1 MLKYLRNARLGKISF
16 RDILLWRIL
25 LLSIPVLLLGQY
37 VTYRKARSTLLETA
51 RQNLTESAISEGSR
65 IEEAIAAW
73 QSNLLTATET
83 SLLQSGSIQAS
94 EQYLNQLAS
103 RWQVQCLQLQKI
115 LTGAIAAS
123 TCGNQTIAPVKLS
136 PPDKAAVQVVL
147 PETASAS
154 EIDWQ
159 NQLDLILSAPV
170 SDKQG
175 NGHLQLVVESVLP
188 LQVTDEPKSLTG
200 YTVVIDRDGTILA
213 HPDLERVGQ
222 NIASEKNGQTRKR
235 LSSLVRNAI
244 GGEQYFQHV
253 SSFDDSGLE
262 LLVGY
267 TAIDSPT
274 DRTNGKWVILAV
286 TSLDNA
292 LFGLQEILQNLIN
305 LILFLIAANL
315 VATLILAR
323 DLARPMEKLGEY
335 ARNVE
340 GQEGTASI
348 PHNFNIKEFNQLA
361 LALNSMVSRL
371 KAWAEE
377 LKTAWQE
384 AKVANQLKK
393 EFLASISHEFR
404 TPLNAIIGSVRLVLD
419 DCCDD
424 REEEKQFLQ
433 QADAAAVR
441 LLEIIDDILD
451 LDKLEAGTLSVD
463 MERVELLDVLKEAV
477 DLQMVQI
484 QQKGLQLNWDRAKEA
499 IAVQADRAKLK
510 HVFLNVLS
518 NAIKFTK
525 TGSITITTRI
535 AAPSSSSEGE
545 TYVTVA
551 ILDTGIG
558 VDKSNQSKLFQ
569 PFVMADGSRTRE
581 FGGAGLG
588 LAISRNLME
597 LMHGSITL
605 SSEGKDQGSTVE
617 IALPVIKTSLLP
629 KPTSSPA

>member
-1 MLKYLRNARLGKISF
+1 MWKYLRNARLGKISF

-37 VTYRKARSTLLETA
+37 VTYRKVRSTLLETA
-51 RQNLTESAISEGSR
+51 RQNITESAISEGSR
-65 IEEAIAAW
+65 IEDAIAAW

-83 SLLQSGSIQAS
+83 SLLQSGNREAS
-94 EQYLNQLAS
+94 AQYLKRLAS
-103 RWQVQCLQLQKI
+103 LWPVECLQLQEI
-115 LTGAIAAS
+115 ETGAIAAS
-123 TCGNQTIAPVKLS
+123 TCGDRPIAPVKLS
-136 PPDKAAVQVVL
+136 PPDKAAVRVVL
-147 PETASAS
+147 PETASKS
-154 EIDWQ
+154 DIDWQ

-170 SDKQG
+170 SDNQG
-175 NGHLQLVVESVLP
+175 NDRFQLVVESVLP
-188 LQVTDEPKSLTG
+188 LQVSDTPKSLTG
-200 YTVVIDRDGTILA
+200 YTVAIDQDGTIIA

-222 NIASEKNGQTRKR
+222 NIASEKNGETRKR
-235 LSSLVRNAI
+235 LSSLIGNAI
-244 GGEQYFQHV
+244 GGKQYFQHV
-253 SSFDDSGLE
+253 TAFDDSGKE
-262 LLVGY
+262 LLAGY
-267 TAIDSPT
+267 SAIDSPT
-274 DRTNGKWVILAV
+274 DRGGGKWVILAV

-292 LFGLQEILQNLIN
+292 LFGLQEILQSLID
-305 LILFLIAANL
+305 LILLLIAANL

-335 ARNVE
+335 ARNTE
-340 GQEGTASI
+340 GQEGTAAI
-348 PHNFNIKEFNQLA
+348 PHDFNIKEFNQLA

-384 AKVANQLKK
+384 AKVANQLKN
-393 EFLASISHEFR
+393 EFLASISHELR
-404 TPLNAIIGSVRLVLD
+404 TPLGAIIGSVRLVLD
-419 DCCDD
+419 DYCDD

-433 QADAAAVR
+433 QVDDGAMR
-441 LLEIIDDILD
+441 LLEIINDILD

-463 MERVELLDVLKEAV
+463 PERVDLLDLLKEAV

-484 QQKGLQLNWDRAKEA
+484 QEKGLQLNWHKPTEA

-510 HVFLNVLS
+510 QVFLNVLS

-535 AAPSSSSEGE
+535 AAPSSSSGGE

-569 PFVMADGSRTRE
+569 PFVMADGSISSE
-581 FGGAGLG
+581 FRGTGLG

-597 LMHGSITL
+597 LMQGSITL
-605 SSEGKDQGSTVE
+605 SSEGKDKGSTVE
-617 IALPVIKTSLLP
+617 ISLPVIKTSLLP
-629 KPTSSPA
+629 KPSSS